1 MNFFKN
7 KKNGT
12 FIEAGAFDGETF
24 SNTLNLEK
32 EFGWSGLLIEPNPF
46 QYQLLARKNRK
57 AYLANCCLSLISRTS
72 EVFLRLWGA
81 RTDIVKDPSYARK
94 TVLSHVKCYPLYTL
108 MVATNL
114 TTVDFFSLDVEGVEM
129 KILETIPWNDVTIKT
144 FLIENDLI
152 PEGKDFLKKYMET
165 KGYEMYKSIDRNYF
179 FVKKN

>member
-1 MNFFKN
+1 
-7 KKNGT
+7 KNGT

-32 EFGWSGLLIEPNPF
+32 EFGWSGLLIEPNPLE
-46 QYQLLARKNRK
+46 YELLARKNRK

-108 MVATNL
+108 MVAYKL
-114 TTVDFFSLDVEGVEM
+114 DYSRFLFS
-129 KILETIPWNDVTIKT
+129 
-144 FLIENDLI
+144 
-152 PEGKDFLKKYMET
+152 
-165 KGYEMYKSIDRNYF
+165 
-179 FVKKN
+179 

>member
-1 MNFFKN
+1 MTCQFEEKR
-7 KKNGT
+7 KLILVKNGT

-32 EFGWSGLLIEPNPF
+32 EFGWSGL
-46 QYQLLARKNRK
+46 
-57 AYLANCCLSLISRTS
+57 
-72 EVFLRLWGA
+72 LWGA

-165 KGYEMYKSIDRNYF
+165 KGYEITMLNISENSYLF
-179 FVKKN
+179 AG